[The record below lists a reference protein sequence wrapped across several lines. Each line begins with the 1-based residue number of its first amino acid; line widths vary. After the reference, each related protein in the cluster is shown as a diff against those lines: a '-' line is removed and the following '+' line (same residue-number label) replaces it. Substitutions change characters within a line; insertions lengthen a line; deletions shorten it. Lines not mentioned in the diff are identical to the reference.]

1 MESTGKIIGSLG
13 IAVKQLPASSLFRVG
28 AVILKKA
35 LANDNFDDDPPPSAA
50 ASVRAFS
57 PPNLS
62 PRPWR
67 AIGTSIGQLESA
79 A

>member
-1 MESTGKIIGSLG
+1 MESTEKIIASLG
-13 IAVKQLPASSLFRVG
+13 IAAKQLRAPSLFRVG
-28 AVILKKA
+28 AIILKKA

-57 PPNLS
+57 PSNL
-62 PRPWR
+62 RWR
-67 AIGTSIGQLESA
+67 AIDTSIGQLESA

>member
-1 MESTGKIIGSLG
+1 MESTGKIIASLG
-13 IAVKQLPASSLFRVG
+13 IAAKQLRAPSLFRVG

-50 ASVRAFS
+50 A
-57 PPNLS
+57 PPNLR